1 MTAHIARVRPRPC
14 LISMFTHT
22 HTHTPTHMY
31 ALFPIPR
38 TYTDVT
44 IYPGSNLNL
53 IIGPNGERSM
63 PANTA
68 PCAP

>member
-1 MTAHIARVRPRPC
+1 
-14 LISMFTHT
+14 MFTHT